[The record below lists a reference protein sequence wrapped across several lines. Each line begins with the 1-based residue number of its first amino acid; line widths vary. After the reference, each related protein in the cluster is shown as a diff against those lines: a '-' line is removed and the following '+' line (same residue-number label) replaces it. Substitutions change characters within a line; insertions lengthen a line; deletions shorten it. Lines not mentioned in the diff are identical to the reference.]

1 MKRVEAVKTTRLQ
14 SSREATRKLAAYPTL
29 FGEDRQPKTRYL
41 AIPSISSERRQ
52 FIPIGFLEPEI
63 IASNKLVF
71 IPNAEIFHFGILTS
85 TMHMAWTKLV
95 TGRLESRFQYSNK
108 LVYNNFPWPSDATE
122 AQRVKVEEAAQAVL
136 DAREQFPGST
146 LADLYDPVSMP
157 PKLAKAHEQLD
168 RAVDRCY
175 REEPFLTDR
184 QRVEYLFALY
194 EQLAAPLVAVKSPK
208 KSGARKSQT
217 SVSGD
222 QESVPAVL
230 GGCEGSET
238 G

>member
-1 MKRVEAVKTTRLQ
+1 MSQSVPAVSAGTYSIPASAASDLGITAKNVLLPAQTCLWFANASPAQLRTMPELMKRVEAVKTTRLQ

-136 DAREQFPGST
+136 DAREIGRASCRERVF
-146 LADLYDPVSMP
+146 
-157 PKLAKAHEQLD
+157 
-168 RAVDRCY
+168 RAV
-175 REEPFLTDR
+175 
-184 QRVEYLFALY
+184 
-194 EQLAAPLVAVKSPK
+194 
-208 KSGARKSQT
+208 
-217 SVSGD
+217 
-222 QESVPAVL
+222 
-230 GGCEGSET
+230 
-238 G
+238 